1 MTRSVSWHALGVLGL
16 AVTVALSVAGCA
28 CNAPNTF
35 DQRYCQAYSSN
46 TPLPALA
53 IGVAFFALTFLVW
66 RFMWGRNPADPRP
79 TLDPGVGSTVRGR
92 DGSASAMLE
101 PLIASGAVVGRILE
115 GFDGR
120 WIVELTFGTGRE
132 TEVFVTN
139 WTDRE
144 AACREALEELDRRQ
158 PGSASE
164 RT

>member
-1 MTRSVSWHALGVLGL
+1 VTRSASAPAMGVLAL
-16 AVTVALSVAGCA
+16 AVVVALSVAGCA

-35 DQRYCQAYSSN
+35 DQRYCEAYSSN
-46 TPLPALA
+46 TPLPAIA
-53 IGVAFFALTFLVW
+53 IGVAFFALTVLVW
-66 RFMWGRNPADPRP
+66 RFMWRRNPADSRP
-79 TLDPGVGSTVRGR
+79 TVDPGVGSTVRAS
-92 DGSASAMLE
+92 DGSASGVLE
-101 PLIASGAVVGRILE
+101 PLIASGAVAGRILE